1 MASFKTIWIGL
12 RARLMAWQQGR
23 LFDLW
28 RNELQ
33 SRRGY

>member
-1 MASFKTIWIGL
+1 MLSLTNVWISV
-12 RARLMAWQQGR
+12 RTRLAAWQQER

-33 SRRGY
+33 ARRGY

>member
-1 MASFKTIWIGL
+1 MASFTNIWLNIHT
-12 RARLMAWQQGR
+12 RLMAWQQER

-28 RNELQ
+28 RSELQ